1 MTGSTGDGK
10 PGDAARFMYG
20 PRPVG
25 ALLPALTRAVFRK
38 RSPATAALLA
48 EWEIVVG
55 PAIAAV
61 STPRKL
67 SAGTLAIGCTGP
79 IAMELQHLSAAL
91 IGRINT
97 HFGQDLVTRLRFMQ
111 EAPAATMA
119 LPVPPPPPVVV
130 PPAVGVGVPTV
141 KSVPFRS
148 VSAPPVRATDVA
160 LAGAGAGSLPGDVR
174 RRRRG
179 GLG

>member
-119 LPVPPPPPVVV
+119 LPVPPPPPAGLDEALANRLADM
-130 PPAVGVGVPTV
+130 PPGPL
-141 KSVPFRS
+141 R
-148 VSAPPVRATDVA
+148 DA
-160 LAGAGAGSLPGDVR
+160 LAGLGRALLTERGLPPKSRQLGIRPDSGSDD
-174 RRRRG
+174 
-179 GLG
+179 